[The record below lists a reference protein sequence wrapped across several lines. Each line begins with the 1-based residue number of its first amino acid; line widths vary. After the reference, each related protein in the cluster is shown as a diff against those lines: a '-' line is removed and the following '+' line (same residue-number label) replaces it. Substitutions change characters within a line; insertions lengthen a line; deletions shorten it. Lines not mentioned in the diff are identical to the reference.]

1 MKNYQGVYKLPVMGK
16 VLRLIHRLATI
27 GRIETELNQRILEL
41 EESSS
46 KANSDLAES
55 SSKANSDLAAL
66 IDMQSARLEMSM
78 TSFRG
83 DLEMSMTS
91 FRGEISHAVT
101 SQRNEWKA
109 TLATNSRVIERT
121 TRALLENGLT
131 QSIGVSEIA
140 RLATPESY
148 IKFEDAFRGRWKV
161 EERVRWYIP
170 HVREIMALGSRKPM
184 LDIGCGRG
192 EWMLELKRNNFTVL
206 GVDLNPAMADAARAQ
221 GLQVV
226 LADAVAHLDSL
237 EPASLSVVSAFHLVE
252 HLPFEQILILVDA
265 AFRALMPGGLLI
277 IETPN
282 PENLVVGACTFWYD
296 PTHIRPL
303 PPAMLRFY
311 VESAGFAPVRTAR
324 FYLRTDGPDHA
335 TMDEPVS
342 PSLDGPLDFGL
353 LAHKPR

>member
-1 MKNYQGVYKLPVMGK
+1 MKNYQGVYHFPILGRI
-16 VLRLIHRLATI
+16 LRLIHRLATI

-41 EESSS
+41 GQSISKLEQSSS
-46 KANSDLAES
+46 N
-55 SSKANSDLAAL
+55 ANSDLAAL
-66 IDMQSARLEMSM
+66 LDARLDARLEM
-78 TSFRG
+78 G
-83 DLEMSMTS
+83 MTS
-91 FRGEISHAVT
+91 FRGEISHAMT

-131 QSIGVSEIA
+131 DSTGVSGIA

-192 EWMLELKRNNFTVL
+192 EWMLELKRNNFTVS

-221 GLQVV
+221 GLEVV

-277 IETPN
+277 METPN

-342 PSLDGPLDFGL
+342 PSLDGPLDYGL
-353 LAHKPR
+353 LAQKPR